1 MGIEKHMKYARWK
14 LFELAALVVLSMLP
28 SRLVQAGEGPLV
40 LYVGEPSDE
49 QATQAREQVAK
60 RLGYTAAEVTRALPL
75 VENVFGNA
83 DLWPQGGAT
92 HLCPEDVGDI
102 SLSELVKN
110 AGAAIDVVEPRRATE
125 LLSPLIDNLACIA
138 APVTAQELSRA
149 AFLLGYARFASGDR
163 EGAGEAFKAAAIFD
177 PEIAWDVTYPP
188 EPQQV
193 FNSAVLDALR
203 AEKANLWPAFGAAEA
218 MDLQLDGGDVPADGT
233 LQPGLHQITTR
244 TADGQ
249 PLRMAVE
256 FPAGGT
262 IRLVPLREQIDG
274 FLAGKEGTS
283 EIGGVLVAILARSGD
298 AEAYIIE
305 PAFGRI
311 YRFHRETEEVREIP
325 GAGSQATEVAE
336 TTTTQPVEKVKVKRG
351 KSNPGPVVVIAGAVT
366 AVVGAI
372 VGGAQQSQ
380 ATDIWDQVSA
390 DNNLYDELNG
400 DYEAARTGRNVGIA
414 VAGVGGVMVAVGIP
428 IWATSNNAGKP
439 KAATLRFQYTTGAD
453 GQPDAALFLT
463 GRW

>member
-1 MGIEKHMKYARWK
+1 MTGLRFVL
-14 LFELAALVVLSMLP
+14 LFVALMLP
-28 SRLVQAGEGPLV
+28 FRPALAGDGPLV

-60 RLGYTAAEVTRALPL
+60 RLGYTAAEVTRARPL
-75 VENVFGNA
+75 VEGVFGNA
-83 DLWPQGGAT
+83 DLWPQGGAA

-102 SLSELVKN
+102 NLTQLVED
-110 AGAAIDVVEPRRATE
+110 AGVAIDEVEPGKAVK
-125 LLSPLIDNLACIA
+125 LLDPLLDNLACIA
-138 APVTAQELSRA
+138 APVSAQDLSRA

-203 AEKANLWPAFGAAEA
+203 AAKANLWPAFGAAEA

-249 PLRMAVE
+249 PLRMAVD

-262 IRLVPLREQIDG
+262 VRLVPLREQIDG

-283 EIGGVLVAILARSGD
+283 EIGGVLQAILTHSGD

-311 YRFHRETEEVREIP
+311 YRFHKETQEVREIP
-325 GAGSQATEVAE
+325 GAGTQPTEVAGAS
-336 TTTTQPVEKVKVKRG
+336 TKTQPADKVKVKVNKG

-366 AVVGAI
+366 AVIGAV
-372 VGGAQQSQ
+372 VGGAQHSQ
-380 ATDIWDQVSA
+380 ATDIWSQVEA
-390 DNNLYDELNG
+390 DNTLFDDLNG

-428 IWATSNNAGKP
+428 IWATSNSAGKP
-439 KAATLRFQYTTGAD
+439 KAAALQFQYQTGAD